1 MSLQFAKDESV
12 VTVQRRFCTK
22 YQRRAPTDTT
32 IHSWYNKFEA
42 TGCLWDAKRT
52 GRPGPSAGSV
62 NRVRETF
69 ARSPRKSTSWDL
81 QISQPTVWRILRKRL
96 DVKPYRLQL
105 LRSLSPQGHHF
116 RTQFFVNFQEKLQ
129 EDRLSEK
136 VFLRNFLSYC
146 LQSSTKAT
154 I

>member
-22 YQRRAPTDTT
+22 YQRRAPTDKT
-32 IHSWYNKFEA
+32 IHSWYNIFKA

-69 ARSPRKSTSWDL
+69 AGAQGNLPVGICRYRS
-81 QISQPTVWRILRKRL
+81 
-96 DVKPYRLQL
+96 QL
-105 LRSLSPQGHHF
+105 CG
-116 RTQFFVNFQEKLQ
+116 
-129 EDRLSEK
+129 
-136 VFLRNFLSYC
+136 VFYANVFM
-146 LQSSTKAT
+146 
-154 I
+154 